1 MNLRSLRWP
10 LAVLLG
16 LALLAPASA
25 SAQTPPA
32 KLPVGHAKGV
42 RLVLDHGS
50 IVLIFGNRAH
60 KLRQRINSP
69 HAWIDCTDFAD
80 AGEEFGTGFGGN
92 LDGPAR
98 GRRFNTGIEGR
109 GADYCRVY
117 LRAHTVERRHSRTR
131 TPRIILFS
139 IPITQAGA
147 VYLDEEAGTRRM
159 LKASVFIAVTM
170 DKLKLSSYPTYAQIL
185 QAYPQAKRVLVGL
198 AAPGDAPP
206 PKLVGY
212 YSDGQEH
219 TALATLSTL
228 GKRLFIEN
236 SAGNVFSS
244 NVTAHV
250 FDDWL
255 F

>member
-16 LALLAPASA
+16 LALLAPAAA
-25 SAQTPPA
+25 SAEPPPG
-32 KLPVGHAKGV
+32 KLPVGQAKGV

-50 IVLIFGNRAH
+50 IVLVFSNRASR
-60 KLRQRINSP
+60 LRQRINSP
-69 HAWIDCTDFAD
+69 HAWIDCTEFPDAD
-80 AGEEFGTGFGGN
+80 EEFGSGFGGN

-98 GRRFNTGIEGR
+98 GRRFNTGIEGS
-109 GADYCRVY
+109 GADFCRVY
-117 LRAHTVERRHSRTR
+117 LRAHTVKRPHSHIHVPRTV
-131 TPRIILFS
+131 LFS

-159 LKASVFIAVTM
+159 LRASIFIAVTR
-170 DKLKLSSYPTYAQIL
+170 DKLKLSTYPTYAQIL
-185 QAYPQAKRVLVGL
+185 QAYPRAKRSLVAL
-198 AAPGDAPP
+198 AAPADAPP

-236 SAGNVFSS
+236 SSGDVFSS